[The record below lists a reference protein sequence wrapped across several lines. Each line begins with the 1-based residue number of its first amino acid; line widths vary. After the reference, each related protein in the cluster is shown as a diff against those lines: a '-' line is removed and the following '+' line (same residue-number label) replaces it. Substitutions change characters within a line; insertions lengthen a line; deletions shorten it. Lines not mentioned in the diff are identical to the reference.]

1 MNEIIKTFLRAV
13 TPPIVWSLYQKI
25 LRPASILPTDEYE
38 QKISFQGSYTNW
50 KSASENCGGYD
61 SNEIITKVL
70 SAAIKVKNGEAVF
83 ERDSVL
89 FDHIEYAWPVLAGL
103 LLGAARFSG
112 NLNVLDFGG
121 ALGSSYFQNRK
132 FLSMLKDVS
141 WSVVEQ
147 SNYVKVGKLEIED
160 DHLKFYESI
169 SNCLTEN
176 NPNVVLFSSV
186 LQYLPDPY
194 AVLKEVFAI
203 SPDLIILDRTS
214 YFHDT
219 EKDELFIQKVPSS
232 IYSASYPCW
241 FLSERKLLKCMD
253 ESGYLLIEDFQSL
266 DKLNDLA
273 TWKGHIFSRKQ
284 NG

>member
-1 MNEIIKTFLRAV
+1 MKEKIKILLRAV
-13 TPPIVWSLYQKI
+13 TPPIVLSTYRKI
-25 LRPASILPTDEYE
+25 FNPASMLPTDEFE

-50 KSASENCGGYD
+50 ASAVENCGGYD
-61 SNEIITKVL
+61 SDEIISKVL
-70 SAAIKVKNGEAVF
+70 SAAIQVKNGEAVF

-103 LLGAARFSG
+103 LLGAARSSG
-112 NLNVLDFGG
+112 NLNVLDYGG

-132 FLSMLKDVS
+132 FFSMLKDIN

-147 SNYVKVGKLEIED
+147 AHYVKAGKLKIED
-160 DHLKFYESI
+160 DQLKFYESI
-169 SNCLTEN
+169 SNYLTEH

-194 AVLKEVFAI
+194 EVLKEVLEI
-203 SPDLIILDRTS
+203 SPDLIILDRTC
-214 YFHDT
+214 YLHDAK
-219 EKDELFIQKVPSS
+219 KDELFIQKVPSS

-241 FLSERKLLKCMD
+241 FLSESKLLKCMD
-253 ESGYLLIEDFQSL
+253 ESGYSLIEDFQSV
-266 DKLNDLA
+266 DKLDDRA
-273 TWKGHIFSRKQ
+273 TWKGHIFSRKV